1 MRATFL
7 STIGTFA
14 LKAKFAS
21 NIFQIPLILLPPTCF
36 VHPTRNIYATL
47 FKSWFVRPV
56 IVNCIANHHIQVSKK
71 ERKKGSEVPFFYSLL
86 TRVCIYNILESKL
99 FMNPNYESSLSIT
112 IKWQKGPYRLMRDLN
127 ENECGEIH
135 THKWLP
141 QQQTYK
147 NNSRLS
153 FVGIKTVFSV
163 LVNSKRR
170 WDICISKF
178 REQHV
183 SAEWLSQNQ
192 RVKKKY
198 AYYDINGRSEH
209 EVKHRIFWNKRKE
222 PLRLSIRHIWS
233 AETYMEIRNALELI
247 VSIVF
252 FFWVLF
258 FL

>member
-1 MRATFL
+1 MTEQNGEILICDNLQYYKKISLLSCAALCHTLNACPPPIFYCDAAMRATFL
-7 STIGTFA
+7 GTIGTFA

-21 NIFQIPLILLPPTCF
+21 KIFQIPLILLPPTCF

-141 QQQTYK
+141 QQQNYK

-163 LVNSKRR
+163 LVNSNRR

-183 SAEWLSQNQ
+183 STEWLSQNQ
-192 RVKKKY
+192 RVKK
-198 AYYDINGRSEH
+198 
-209 EVKHRIFWNKRKE
+209 
-222 PLRLSIRHIWS
+222 
-233 AETYMEIRNALELI
+233 
-247 VSIVF
+247 
-252 FFWVLF
+252 
-258 FL
+258 